1 MITYVPE
8 CVRIGEDPNLVPHCP
23 YCNDAVTNIRARR
36 MPAAGRPL
44 LRFGTRYLY
53 ACPRCNKLLGIS
65 HRKGFWM
72 G

>member
-1 MITYVPE
+1 MTTSVAEY
-8 CVRIGEDPNLVPHCP
+8 VRIEEDPNLVPHCP